1 MVKREHTNADLD
13 AAKRRCERLGRR
25 LVPGSRTVMYQQRS
39 SEAFVICSVP
49 SSIASTAAR
58 HRSAEIA
65 PMAPERLSILSATP
79 KPQFQSTCFS
89 SSRFIEPF
97 WLVKASR

>member
-25 LVPGSRTVMYQQRS
+25 LVRGSRTVVYQQRS
-39 SEAFVICSVP
+39 GEAFVICSMP
-49 SSIASTAAR
+49 RSIASTAAR
-58 HRSAEIA
+58 HRSEIA
-65 PMAPERLSILSATP
+65 PMVPEKLSILSATP